1 MHYVS
6 TRDSSRRLTASQA
19 IVEGLSRDGGLYLP
33 ESIPQLTLADIRA
46 LARLSYPERAAKIMK
61 LYLEEFSEEELLG
74 FAQKAYGP
82 AKFDTP
88 AAAPVVQLADNTY
101 IQELWHGPTCAFKDM
116 ALQMLPYLLTA
127 SLKKTGEEK
136 TVCILVATSGDTGKA
151 ALEGFRDVDRT
162 KILVFYPDGGVSE
175 IQKLQMVTQEGRNV
189 GVCAVRGNF
198 DDAQTGVKRI
208 FGDDAFAKELAE
220 KGYVLSS
227 ANSINWGRLV
237 PQVAY
242 YFSAYADLLARGEIK
257 MGDEVNFCVP
267 TGNFGNILAA
277 YYAKR
282 MGLPVGRLVCASN
295 SNNVL
300 FDFIEQGVY
309 NANRPFH
316 KTTSPSMDILVSSN
330 LERLLY
336 ELCGRK
342 DGQVTQWMQALKNGG
357 VYTVDDN
364 THRALTESFDAGW
377 ADDEKAA
384 ETIRTV
390 RDAHG
395 YTMDPHTA
403 VAWTVAEEYAKRT
416 GDNRPMVVVSTA
428 SPYKFSRSVLTAI
441 AGEGAAEGLD
451 EFACADKL
459 ETLSG
464 MRMPASLRELRGKA
478 QRHKDVVA
486 PADMID
492 EVRAWTK

>member
-1 MHYVS
+1 MKYVS
-6 TRDSSRRLTASQA
+6 TRSAERKVDAAQA
-19 IVEGLSRDGGLYLP
+19 IVAGLSHEGGLYVP
-33 ESIPQLTLADIRA
+33 
-46 LARLSYPERAAKIMK
+46 
-61 LYLEEFSEEELLG
+61 EEFPAIGADRIEKMANLPYAARAKEILGAYLTDYTEEELQQCVDG
-74 FAQKAYGP
+74 AYAPERFGGNP
-82 AKFDTP
+82 APLEKVGGRF
-88 AAAPVVQLADNTY
+88 VL
-101 IQELWHGPTCAFKDM
+101 ELWHGPTHAFKDM
-116 ALQMLPYLLTA
+116 ALQMLPRLMTRA
-127 SLKKTGEEK
+127 MKKTGVDKE
-136 TVCILVATSGDTGKA
+136 VFILVATSGDTGKA
-151 ALEGFRDVDRT
+151 ALEGFRDVEGT
-162 KILVFYPDGGVSE
+162 QVGVFFPVDGVSPA
-175 IQKLQMVTQEGRNV
+175 QRLQMVTQEGKNV
-189 GVCAVRGNF
+189 HVCAVEGNF

-486 PADMID
+486 PADMVD